1 MSPAPEPRDAPP
13 SAADP
18 GLDAVWQAL
27 RTVDDP
33 ELRLDVVSLGLVY
46 DVRRSESGVVVE
58 MTMTTPGCPAAEI
71 IPEMAHDAVAAAVGD
86 GPVDVRVVWDPPWD
100 PSMIDEAAF
109 GARGYRRR

>member
-1 MSPAPEPRDAPP
+1 MSPVPGFHGAPA
-13 SAADP
+13 SGADDD
-18 GLDAVWQAL
+18 LDVVWRAL

-46 DVRRSESGVVVE
+46 DVRRDGDGVVIE

-71 IPEMAHDAVAAAVGD
+71 IPEMAHDAVAAAFGD